1 MADIVDGIFP
11 EQAIHLVAGSTGA
24 GKSRWLLEWLADWQ
38 AGRPILDGYVSHPVP
53 WLYVS
58 GDRSEKEAKA
68 TIIDL
73 GINPTTIPLFAAFGV
88 MPPIG
93 ALGVLEEAEKR
104 DVGLIVWEG
113 FGQYVESNAG
123 SSKVKSWLNMVTF
136 YLSHTLGSK
145 KARSRPLTIIGVME
159 QPKMK
164 PRDKYQN
171 ARQRISGP
179 AAWGHTAST
188 IVMVE
193 HQRTD
198 CKGPLRNLEIYPHH
212 GGVEIIKKAS
222 LATGHFVLIP

>member
-1 MADIVDGIFP
+1 MADIVDKIFP
-11 EQAIHLVAGSTGA
+11 EQTIHLVAGSTGA

-38 AGRPILDGYVSHPVP
+38 QGKAVIDGHTSHPVP

-58 GDRSEKEAKA
+58 GDRSEKEANA
-68 TIIDL
+68 TIADL
-73 GINPTTIPLFAAFGV
+73 GINPSTIPLLPAFGI

-93 ALGVLEEAEKR
+93 PLGILEIAEKK
-104 DVGLIVWEG
+104 DIGLLVWEG

-123 SSKVKSWLNMVTF
+123 SSKVKAWLNMIVWR
-136 YLSHTLGSK
+136 LSHTQPGHQRK
-145 KARSRPLTIIGVME
+145 RPLTIIGVME

-188 IVMVE
+188 IVLVE
-193 HQRTD
+193 HALPS
-198 CKGPLRNLEIYPHH
+198 CKGPDRKLEIYPHH
-212 GGVEIIKKAS
+212 GGSELLLNAS
-222 LATGHFVLIP
+222 LATGHFTIVP

>member
-11 EQAIHLVAGSTGA
+11 EQTIHLVAGSTGA

-38 AGRPILDGYVSHPVP
+38 QGKPVIDGRQSNPVP

-58 GDRSEKEAKA
+58 GDRSEKEATA
-68 TIIDL
+68 TIVDL
-73 GINPTTIPLFAAFGV
+73 GLNAKTIPLLPAFGV

-93 ALGVLEEAEKR
+93 ALGVLDMAEKR
-104 DVGLIVWEG
+104 DVGLLVWEG

-123 SSKVKSWLNMVTF
+123 SSKVKSWLNMIVWR
-136 YLSHTLGSK
+136 LSRTEHGKLRT
-145 KARSRPLTIIGVME
+145 RPLTIIGVME

-164 PRDKYQN
+164 PRDKYSN

-193 HQRTD
+193 HALPT
-198 CKGPLRNLEIYPHH
+198 CKGPMRNLEIYPHH
-212 GGVEIIKKAS
+212 GGSEIILKAS
-222 LATGHFVLIP
+222 LASGHFTIIP